1 VPVTAEPSSG
11 SSVGDPVPG
20 ALGDAYAQIDG
31 GEAGDT
37 TAAAAPLSDLDLRA
51 VVAEI
56 YASVDE
62 RRRNGDFPPGLE
74 RELDAVF
81 ARFAPPAAIGN
92 DLEAV
97 LDRAERAAFID
108 VDVPTASNRP
118 GVPVVKQTL
127 RKAMAWYLRY
137 VAQQVSAMGASLV
150 RADRI
155 LAGRIATLEGAV
167 PGANLTV
174 AAEHAALHPP
184 PLTAAV
190 AAAVVEAL
198 DGVAGRV
205 LVATC
210 GDGSLVEALRSR
222 IVDAY
227 GTEPRRALIAEALRR
242 GTDVRDDNAIDHLR
256 AVEAGALGAVVL
268 VDVVDTE
275 PLGAQLALA
284 DAATRAAAADAVLVI
299 VASNPAW
306 WGRADPVRADLAP
319 GRPLHAQTWAHVLRQ
334 RGFVATTADVDDRC
348 VVVGRRS

>member
-1 VPVTAEPSSG
+1 MPVTAEPSSG
-11 SSVGDPVPG
+11 SP
-20 ALGDAYAQIDG
+20 AGDATHAVPDG
-31 GEAGDT
+31 LAP
-37 TAAAAPLSDLDLRA
+37 TAALSELDLRA

-56 YASVDE
+56 YADVDE
-62 RRRNGDFPPGLE
+62 RRRTGDFAPGLE

-81 ARFAPPAAIGN
+81 ARFAPPAAVGN
-92 DLEAV
+92 DLDAV

-137 VAQQVSAMGASLV
+137 VAQQVSAMGGALV

-155 LAGRIATLEGAV
+155 LAARIATLEASV
-167 PGANLTV
+167 PGANPNV
-174 AAEHAALHPP
+174 AAEQAALHPQ
-184 PLTAAV
+184 PLTDAVTAAV
-190 AAAVVEAL
+190 ADALADALHGVV
-198 DGVAGRV
+198 GRA

-210 GDGSLVEALRSR
+210 GDGSLVEALRAGG
-222 IVDAY
+222 VDAY

-242 GTDVRDDNAIDHLR
+242 GTDVRDEGALEHLR
-256 AVEAGALGAVVL
+256 AMESGALGAVVL

-275 PLGAQLALA
+275 PLGAQLAMA
-284 DAATRAAAADAVLVI
+284 DAAARAIAAGGTLVV

-319 GRPLHAQTWAHVLRQ
+319 GRPLYAQTWAHVLRQ
-334 RGFVATTADVDDRC
+334 RGFVATTTDVDDRC
-348 VVVGRRS
+348 VVVGRRV